1 MNSDSII
8 DEFDRARERDQN
20 AKKQRLKIKFREN
33 AIKSVMGSKEGRETL
48 AWILSLTGQDES
60 VTSND
65 ALRMATLSGR
75 RDVGL
80 EVLRTLN
87 RVAPEQVLTMY
98 KEQNDGRE

>member
-8 DEFDRARERDQN
+8 DEFDRAQQRERK
-20 AKKQRLKIKFREN
+20 AKNLRLKLKLREN
-33 AIKSVMGSKEGRETL
+33 AVKSVMATKEGRETL
-48 AWILSLTGQDES
+48 SWVLNMTGQDES

-80 EVLRTLN
+80 EILRYLN